1 MKVLVLGA
9 GGFIGS
15 NLVDHLLREG
25 IHDVVGVDMSSN
37 KLAGISGPRFQF
49 IELDVTKSGD
59 AIGAL
64 VAGSDVVVDLVAYAN
79 PSLYISAPLDVIR
92 LNFVVNLETI
102 EHCVRHG
109 KRLIQYST
117 SEVYGKPSGPT
128 YREDESDLVVGPI
141 SKQRWVYSASK
152 QLLERVI
159 HAYGLSGDLEYTVVR
174 PFNFIGPRFDYLVPA
189 GTMGGPRAFS
199 HFMSAL
205 LTGGPIHL
213 VDGGEQRRSFTYI
226 DDANEAFSVL
236 LDNPKAINEAFNIG
250 NPAND
255 ISIRES
261 VALMMRL
268 YEEFTG
274 ITPQNEIV
282 DISGEAFYGA
292 GYEDSNRVVPDVSK
306 LEALGWRPRYNL
318 EQTFGATMASYL
330 EHDGVVGSDAVA

>member
-292 GYEDSNRVVPDVSK
+292 GYEDSNRVVPDISK

-330 EHDGVVGSDAVA
+330 EHDGAVGSDAVA

>member
-282 DISGEAFYGA
+282 DISGEAFYGE
-292 GYEDSNRVVPDVSK
+292 GYEDSNRVVPDISK

>member
-1 MKVLVLGA
+1 MRLLVLGA

-15 NLVDHLLREG
+15 NLVDHLIREG
-25 IHDVVGVDMSSN
+25 VHEVVGVDISSD
-37 KLAGISGPRFQF
+37 KLTGISGPEFRF
-49 IELDVTKSGD
+49 IELDVTKNGD

-64 VAGSDVVVDLVAYAN
+64 IADADVVVDLVAYAN
-79 PSLYISAPLDVIR
+79 PSRYVSAPLDVIR

-102 EHCVRHG
+102 EHCVRFG

-117 SEVYGKPSGPT
+117 SEVYGKPSGPS
-128 YREDESDLVVGPI
+128 YREDESDLIVGPI

-159 HAYGLSGDLEYTVVR
+159 HAYGLSGDLEYTVLR

-189 GTMGGPRAFS
+189 GAIGGPRAFS

-205 LTGGPIHL
+205 LTGGPIRL

-226 DDANEAFSVL
+226 ADANDAFSVL
-236 LDNPKAINEAFNIG
+236 LDTPQAINKAFNVG

-255 ISIRES
+255 VSIRDA

-268 YEEFTG
+268 YEGFTG

-282 DISGEAFYGA
+282 EISGEGFYGK

-306 LEALGWRPRYNL
+306 LQALGWRPRYDL

-330 EHDGVVGSDAVA
+330 EDGDAIDSDAVA

>member
-292 GYEDSNRVVPDVSK
+292 GYEDSNRVVPDISK

>member
-282 DISGEAFYGA
+282 DISGEAFYGE